1 MSESY
6 KLDARFLECGTN
18 RGSKIGGRY
27 LDDGG
32 DFSLKYVCV
41 VESTIGND
49 WLAFGLVGYTRPH
62 DW

>member
-6 KLDARFLECGTN
+6 ELDARFLECSTN
-18 RGSKIGGRY
+18 RGGKGGGRY

-32 DFSLKYVCV
+32 NFSLKYVRV

-49 WLAFGLVGYTRPH
+49 WLAFGLVGYTRSH